1 MRKEVP
7 APKAGELP
15 LPKSV
20 SDTAG
25 APIIPASAVYAGP
38 SAAPFDL
45 AARLAGFPQWGE
57 LPWPKGAVPA
67 QPAHD
72 ARGVMPFKVRRGRR
86 GYISPGL
93 GMRHVEGLQD
103 EVVCVLLL
111 LLS

>member
-20 SDTAG
+20 SDAAG

-45 AARLAGFPQWGE
+45 AARLAAFPQWGE
-57 LPWPKGAVPA
+57 LPWPKGAVPT

-72 ARGVMPFKVRRGRR
+72 ARGVMPFKVCVGGGRHPSR
-86 GYISPGL
+86 VGYAA
-93 GMRHVEGLQD
+93 
-103 EVVCVLLL
+103 C
-111 LLS
+111 